1 MPLSPDTLN
10 ALETALGAVIDE
22 AGDDPKYADLVSA
35 LTDAQQ
41 ASALVESPAEEER
54 DGPEDDHS
62 FATAEKRMKEART
75 ASDAPPADAP
85 DSTPAE

>member
-22 AGDDPKYADLVSA
+22 AGDDPRYADLVSA

-41 ASALVESPAEEER
+41 ASAQVESPEEEQR

-62 FATAEKRMKEART
+62 FATAEKRMTEAR
-75 ASDAPPADAP
+75 SAPAAEAP
-85 DSTPAE
+85 TSPEGN